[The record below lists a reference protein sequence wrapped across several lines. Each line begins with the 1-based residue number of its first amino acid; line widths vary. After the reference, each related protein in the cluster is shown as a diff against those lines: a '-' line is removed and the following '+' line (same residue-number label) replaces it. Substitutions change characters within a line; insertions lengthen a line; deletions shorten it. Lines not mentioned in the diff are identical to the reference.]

1 MKQDSNF
8 LMPLKRILLVLIL
21 AMSSMYSVAQDQLFK
36 QFDDAKG
43 VSTVYISPTM
53 FRLMPKLE
61 FGDKDITKIASKLT
75 KLQVLECERPS
86 LIPTIKKQATNYYK
100 TNKYEV
106 VMKIK
111 DKDERTTIYLKSY
124 RKNNNEFILMNEEPK
139 EITIIQL
146 VGHITLSEIKNITK

>member
-1 MKQDSNF
+1 MKQDSNS

-21 AMSSMYSVAQDQLFK
+21 TMSSMYSVAQDQLFK

-86 LIPTIKKQATNYYK
+86 LIPTIKKQATHYYM

-124 RKNNNEFILMNEEPK
+124 GKNNNEF
-139 EITIIQL
+139 ITIIQL
-146 VGHITLSEIKNITK
+146 VGHISLSEIKNITK